1 MAGPY
6 QSMAAGWELLR
17 QGLSIEPE
25 QRVSTAGFTY
35 LGCKIE
41 KTISK
46 LAGGRMA
53 TVATYNMEEFINS
66 CVSRY

>member
-6 QSMAAGWELLR
+6 SSMAAGWELLR

-25 QRVSTAGFTY
+25 QHVNTAGVTY

-41 KTISK
+41 KTVSK
-46 LAGGRMA
+46 LSGGRMA
-53 TVATYNMEEFINS
+53 TVITYNMEEFINS
-66 CVSRY
+66 CVS